1 MLLEYVR
8 THPETAFHTA
18 LHFSNLL
25 CVSEHLPVRE
35 AAGNALLSVAPDLLV
50 DQINEIGIDLTR
62 ELESGQEQISR
73 FIPPYLGR
81 LLCLLPEK
89 ELGESVE
96 SIGKLACGASI
107 RPARV
112 ALFTLGE
119 ALNVLPEQ
127 EAQIADHIL
136 GLILT
141 GISHYDETIYQT
153 ALAVLCR
160 DIFGRDQLSLARKH
174 DIFVRLHKK
183 LLTLLAEPRTGQ
195 LDILQ
200 LRGHAQP
207 SVPLYRP
214 AGAAGGRSASR
225 RKNPPRFSPGTFDP
239 FSVGHKQIVQEIR
252 ARGFEVYLA
261 VDEFSW
267 SKKTLPQ
274 APAPPHCLHFDR
286 RPVGHVSVP
295 RRDPR
300 QHRHVG
306 RSCLPAAAVSGQRRL
321 SCRGQRRDRQR
332 LGVQAHR
339 ARHSCGL

>member
-1 MLLEYVR
+1 MLGTGNPELDIITLHMLLRLTHAEQGLRPTVCAAVRQYAPRWEDHLAHDWLKARLLAEPFAALDARTVSQIHLSNLKNAVHWTVKLTQINMLLEYVR

-35 AAGNALLSVAPDLLV
+35 AAGNALLSVAPSLLV

-141 GISHYDETIYQT
+141 GISHYDETIHQT

-174 DIFVRLHKK
+174 DIFVRLHK
-183 LLTLLAEPRTGQ
+183 
-195 LDILQ
+195 
-200 LRGHAQP
+200 
-207 SVPLYRP
+207 S
-214 AGAAGGRSASR
+214 S
-225 RKNPPRFSPGTFDP
+225 
-239 FSVGHKQIVQEIR
+239 
-252 ARGFEVYLA
+252 
-261 VDEFSW
+261 
-267 SKKTLPQ
+267 
-274 APAPPHCLHFDR
+274 
-286 RPVGHVSVP
+286 
-295 RRDPR
+295 
-300 QHRHVG
+300 
-306 RSCLPAAAVSGQRRL
+306 
-321 SCRGQRRDRQR
+321 
-332 LGVQAHR
+332 
-339 ARHSCGL
+339 